1 MERGIA
7 RLLRNSPGIVARGR
21 EYCVIYKTRS
31 RRREYCVICKEPACS
46 RRTPYGAWMGLG
58 RRRRSRHPPVE
69 SDFLFYGGRLLGFPV
84 FREGENSPTNFLICL
99 HGGPFRRGQWPPLA
113 VLGAS
118 WALGL
123 PRRRKFVG
131 EFSPNWQR
139 LDPNWLRL
147 DPRPLEARL
156 DPNWLRRRKGP
167 EEEEGEDED
176 EEELPPPHPRAVGLL
191 FASLSP

>member
-1 MERGIA
+1 MQGIIRDIKGFMASGA

-58 RRRRSRHPPVE
+58 RRRRLRHPPVG

-123 PRRRKFVG
+123 PMSSAKEKIRRRI
-131 EFSPNWQR
+131 FSFSEDRGRYWAAPRRSWGR
-139 LDPNWLRL
+139 L
-147 DPRPLEARL
+147 
-156 DPNWLRRRKGP
+156 G
-167 EEEEGEDED
+167 
-176 EEELPPPHPRAVGLL
+176 GLL
-191 FASLSP
+191 GLRSSAKEPTTPRV